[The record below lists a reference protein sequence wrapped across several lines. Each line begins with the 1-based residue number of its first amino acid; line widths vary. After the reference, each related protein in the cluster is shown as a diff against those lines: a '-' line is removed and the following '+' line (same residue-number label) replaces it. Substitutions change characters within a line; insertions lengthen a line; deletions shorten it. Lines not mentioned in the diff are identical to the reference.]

1 MNNLSLNGDL
11 KREIIIQKIC
21 EQSIK
26 DERGRRKSFR
36 ITQAQINEAIE
47 SKINFIYLFYKK
59 NS

>member
-1 MNNLSLNGDL
+1 MDNLSLNGDL

-36 ITQAQINEAIE
+36 ITQAQINDAIE
-47 SKINFIYLFYKK
+47 SKIKYKFFYF
-59 NS
+59 N

>member
-36 ITQAQINEAIE
+36 VTQDMINKEVQ
-47 SKINFIYLFYKK
+47 SK
-59 NS
+59 

>member
-36 ITQAQINEAIE
+36 ITQKQINDAIE
-47 SKINFIYLFYKK
+47 SKIKFIYYK
-59 NS
+59 N

>member
-1 MNNLSLNGDL
+1 MEKLSLNGNL

-36 ITQAQINEAIE
+36 ITEEQINKALE
-47 SKINFIYLFYKK
+47 SKIK
-59 NS
+59 

>member
-47 SKINFIYLFYKK
+47 SKINFIYLFYNKY
-59 NS
+59 